1 VTTIPTIGTFSVFLL
16 RVFTY
21 GFFSSH
27 FFVFYYFALKLGS
40 SVRRETAKALVHSFS
55 RLAFDFERPKTTKD
69 VEGASQKKNFIYFY
83 YLAFNIT
90 THHVLTETLKTMIQV
105 STSKRSNTRTFRSR
119 CGMSEDK
126 TKFVRCGDTTSKTR
140 KAWSSSW
147 IVTIATVF
155 PRREMN
161 FTACWTKTN
170 SATRCCWSL
179 RTSKICRTR
188 WLRLKLRTNSD
199 YTRWDKDTGSFNLRA
214 RLRAKACT
222 KVWTG
227 FRRTLQ
233 TTNRKTERV
242 GKRESGKERERE
254 RKWGVENER
263 KRVGEIERERKP
275 SYQNLKRKKAVFSN
289 NKILIVCLERE
300 REKERM

>member
-1 VTTIPTIGTFSVFLL
+1 
-16 RVFTY
+16 
-21 GFFSSH
+21 
-27 FFVFYYFALKLGS
+27 
-40 SVRRETAKALVHSFS
+40 
-55 RLAFDFERPKTTKD
+55 
-69 VEGASQKKNFIYFY
+69 
-83 YLAFNIT
+83 
-90 THHVLTETLKTMIQV
+90 
-105 STSKRSNTRTFRSR
+105 
-119 CGMSEDK
+119 MSEDK

-161 FTACWTKTN
+161 FTACSTKTN

-242 GKRESGKERERE
+242 GKEREWERERERE

-289 NKILIVCLERE
+289 NKILIVCLEG
-300 REKERM
+300 EKERKRECRVRNEEERNISNQSAKHSRREYTTRTTMKPRRAASPNKVVCAHRSFSHIYKN